1 MTNRWNILAALSFAR
16 VGMGFQF
23 QTVAATAPLLSD
35 RLGFDSAQIGW
46 LIGLYLLPGVLVALP
61 GGMLGARFGDKRVAL
76 AGLAMMILGGLGFA
90 ACDSIAG
97 ASATRALM
105 GVGAVLMNVVL
116 FKMATDW
123 FAGKEMILAMSI
135 LVNTWPIGIG
145 LALLGQ
151 GALALAVSWQAAFV
165 ATAVLAALGMLVMSI
180 VYKPAADAP
189 ATQTVNLTTLSA
201 RDWKLLI
208 FASLPWALYNAPF
221 LLIVAFLPS
230 YLVEQGHSIVSAG
243 GLTALNTVLA
253 IVSVQA
259 GGILAQRFG
268 YADRLAY
275 ASLAGLVAT
284 MVGLIGSQSPLPWII
299 ASGLAAG
306 LPAGIFV
313 SLPGEVLRAESR
325 ATGMGVFYTIFYA
338 GTAAAPAIGGALA
351 KHSGSVASTLWMAV
365 ALIIVCAAAHAVFR
379 GLQRG
384 SMRVVSA
391 GKGT

>member
-1 MTNRWNILAALSFAR
+1 MSNRWGILAALSFAR
-16 VGMGFQF
+16 TSMGFQF
-23 QTVAATAPLLSD
+23 QSVAATAPLLSD
-35 RLGFDSAQIGW
+35 QLGFDSAQIGW

-61 GGMLGARFGDKRVAL
+61 GGMLGARYGDKRVAL
-76 AGLAMMILGGLGFA
+76 VGLAMMILGGLGFA
-90 ACDSIAG
+90 ACESIGG
-97 ASATRALM
+97 ASVARAVM
-105 GVGAVLMNVVL
+105 GAGAVLMNVLL

-151 GALALAVSWQAAFV
+151 GALALAVSWQAVFV
-165 ATAVLAALGMLVMSI
+165 ATAVLAAVGMLVMLI
-180 VYKPAADAP
+180 VYKSAADAP
-189 ATQTVNLTTLSA
+189 MVQRVDLATLSA
-201 RDWKLLI
+201 RDWKVLI

-243 GLTALNTVLA
+243 GLTAINTVLA

-259 GGILAQRFG
+259 GGILVQRFG
-268 YADRLAY
+268 HADRFAY

-284 MVGLIGSQSPLPWII
+284 MVGLIASQSPLPWII
-299 ASGLAAG
+299 ASGLVAG

-313 SLPGEVLRAESR
+313 SLPGEILRAESR
-325 ATGMGVFYTIFYA
+325 ATGMGIFYTIFYA
-338 GTAAAPAIGGALA
+338 GTAAAPVIGGALA
-351 KHSGSVASTLWMAV
+351 KHLGSVAATLWLAV

-384 SMRVVSA
+384 SLGVTA
-391 GKGT
+391 A